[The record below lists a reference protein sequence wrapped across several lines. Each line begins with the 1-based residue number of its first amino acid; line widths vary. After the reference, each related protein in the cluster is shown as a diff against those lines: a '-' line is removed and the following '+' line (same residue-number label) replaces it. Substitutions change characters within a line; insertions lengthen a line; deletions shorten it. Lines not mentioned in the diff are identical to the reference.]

1 MASILTSLTYF
12 SNKLPANN
20 LLYDFYKTRN
30 PQKAREI
37 KRQQTA
43 MQERM
48 EQVRFLNVTYDAG
61 KQGEALNKL
70 KALEDDVSRLK
81 RSTSINPRRVAKEI
95 DRLANKIGYLMNQ
108 YIQAGGGRPDLI
120 PEGEAGHTA
129 IELEGGY
136 ADDVTE
142 VKAKPM
148 ERFTIDNPFGRLA
161 NSMYLDMRK
170 VLNIQETRAS
180 LKRDNSATEA
190 IKNARSVLGMLS
202 DEFATIRSQRVT
214 VDLTV

>member
-1 MASILTSLTYF
+1 
-12 SNKLPANN
+12 
-20 LLYDFYKTRN
+20 
-30 PQKAREI
+30 
-37 KRQQTA
+37 
-43 MQERM
+43 
-48 EQVRFLNVTYDAG
+48 
-61 KQGEALNKL
+61 
-70 KALEDDVSRLK
+70 
-81 RSTSINPRRVAKEI
+81 
-95 DRLANKIGYLMNQ
+95 MNQ